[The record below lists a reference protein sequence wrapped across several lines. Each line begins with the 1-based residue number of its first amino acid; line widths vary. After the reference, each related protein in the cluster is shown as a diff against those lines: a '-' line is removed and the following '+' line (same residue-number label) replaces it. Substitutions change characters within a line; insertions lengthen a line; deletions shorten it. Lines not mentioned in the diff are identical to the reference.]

1 MKHLCCSKLLMLM
14 LFTVTTLFAGLSDKS
29 AILYYGDNISYPMVG
44 IHDYIIVQPSNTNV
58 YTHGF
63 DVYKDKMYAYV
74 SIGEIDK
81 DIDEYKDINK
91 SWIIGTNKAWKSDV
105 LDLTNPDYQKFLFS
119 KMIEP
124 QIKRGFKNFFFDT
137 LDSYEFVAKTP
148 EQKERSKESLIH
160 IIKTFHKRYP
170 HAKLIINRG
179 FEIIDTVHNDV
190 TAVLFESYF
199 NGVQGQKA
207 SYYDVNDS
215 SREWLNKELAKVQKY
230 KLDIIAVDY
239 LPFEQLE
246 TQKAD
251 KLVNDLQ
258 KKGFIPYVTTQD
270 LSTYGKSS
278 KNALKREI
286 LTLVDTSNTYL
297 METGAHLYGALPLE
311 YLGYIQKLYDINQP
325 LPKLENMQQYAGV
338 IVWLPK
344 SYTDSQKLVS
354 WLTQVKDAG
363 IKIVFAGNFGLED
376 TNLLNNFGIK
386 SKSFAQPSNNINSI
400 LMKDKM
406 MGYEM
411 DPPLFYSGSFISI
424 SSGKALYSIK
434 DSAGHTATLA
444 ALMPWGGFALENSFM
459 TTIDDDN
466 IWTINPFEFFQK
478 AFRLKKIPVPDTT
491 TQNGK
496 RIFFSHIDG
505 DAIMNRVEWNPKLFS
520 GEVILSDFLKKYHVP
535 ISVSIVGAE
544 VDPNGLYPKISP
556 QLQKIVKNIYKLPNI
571 EGATH
576 TFSHPFFWQELK
588 NGDLAPKYRLKPKGY
603 KFSLAYEISGMLQ
616 EINEKYYPKNKLPKA
631 HMLFWSGNCMPQQNA
646 ISYVYEHHI
655 LNMNGGDTYIMNSH
669 PWLSYIAPYGIERG
683 EYYQIYT
690 GAQDENVYT
699 NDWKGPYWGF
709 KNTIQTFK
717 LTNSPRRFKPIDV
730 YYHYYSASKRASY
743 NALKYV
749 YDWVIKQD
757 TNPIFTS
764 EYIPKAMDYYTVS
777 LAQENGETLLSGF
790 KDLKTVRIEK
800 KDAAVN
806 LTNSKNIAGYNHFE
820 NHTYVHAGTQ
830 TELLL
835 KEASAREYQ
844 TIPYL
849 VSANGRIKDF
859 KQTDKKLHLIL
870 ESHLP
875 VKLQLFI
882 PQRCHYKLTTGY
894 KKTVQKNNVI
904 SFNYK
909 HHKKVTIDAIC
920 R

>member
-1 MKHLCCSKLLMLM
+1 MKHSCYSKLLTLLFLM
-14 LFTVTTLFAGLSDKS
+14 ATSLFAGLSDKS
-29 AILYYGDNISYPMVG
+29 AILYYGDKISYPMVG

-81 DIDEYKDINK
+81 NIDEYKDINK
-91 SWIIGTNKAWKSDV
+91 SWVIGTNKAWKSDI
-105 LDLTNPDYQKFLFS
+105 LDLTNPKYQEFLFS

-137 LDSYEFVAKTP
+137 LDSYNLVAKTA
-148 EQKERSKESLIH
+148 EQKEKSKKALIH

-179 FEIIDTVHNDV
+179 FEIINQVHNAV
-190 TAVLFESYF
+190 TAVLFESYYK
-199 NGVQGQKA
+199 GVHGKEA
-207 SYYDVNDS
+207 SYYNVSDTN
-215 SREWLNKELAKVQKY
+215 RTWLDKELAKVQKY

-239 LPFEQLE
+239 LPFEQLG
-246 TQKAD
+246 TKKAD
-251 KLVNDLQ
+251 KLVKDLQ
-258 KKGFIPYVTTQD
+258 TKGFIPYLSTQD
-270 LSTYGKSS
+270 LNTYGKSS

-286 LTLVDTSNTYL
+286 LTLVDTSKTYL

-311 YLGYIQKLYDINQP
+311 YMGYIQKLYDINRP

-344 SYTDSQKLVS
+344 SYANSQKLVS
-354 WLTQVKDAG
+354 WLTQIKNAG
-363 IKIVFAGNFGLED
+363 IKIVFAGNFGVD
-376 TNLLNNFGIK
+376 DINLLNNFGIK
-386 SKSFAQPSNNINSI
+386 SQSFAQPANNKNSVVH
-400 LMKDKM
+400 KDAM

-411 DPPLFYSGSFISI
+411 QPPLFYSGSFITVTSA
-424 SSGKALYSIK
+424 KALYSIQ
-434 DSAGHTATLA
+434 DSAKHEATLA

-466 IWTINPFEFFQK
+466 IWTINPFKFFQK
-478 AFRLKKIPVPDTT
+478 ALRLKKIPVPDTT

-496 RIFFSHIDG
+496 RILFSHIDG

-520 GEVILSDFLKKYHVP
+520 GEVIVSDFLKKYHLP
-535 ISVSIVGAE
+535 ISASIVGAE

-576 TFSHPFFWQELK
+576 TFSHPFFWQYIK
-588 NGDLAPKYRLKPKGY
+588 NGNLAAKYRLKPKGY
-603 KFSLAYEISGMLQ
+603 KFSLPYEISGMLQ
-616 EINEKYYPKNKLPKA
+616 EINQKYYPKNKLPKA
-631 HMLFWSGNCMPQQNA
+631 HTIFWSGNCMPQLNA
-646 ISYVYEHHI
+646 LSYVYKHHI
-655 LNMNGGDTYIMNSH
+655 LNINGGDTYIMNAH

-709 KNTIQTFK
+709 KNVIQTFK

-749 YDWVIKQD
+749 YDWVLTQD
-757 TNPIFTS
+757 INPIFTS

-777 LAQENGETLLSGF
+777 LAEDKGKTLMTGF

-800 KDAAVN
+800 KDAVID
-806 LTNSKNIAGYNHFE
+806 LKSSKNIAGYNHFE

-830 TELLL
+830 SEILLQEDL
-835 KEASAREYQ
+835 SHKKAQ
-844 TIPYL
+844 LPYL
-849 VSANGRIKDF
+849 VSANGKITKML
-859 KQTDKKLHLIL
+859 QTEKELQLSIT
-870 ESHLP
+870 SHVP
-875 VKLQLFI
+875 VKLELYMPKQC
-882 PQRCHYKLTTGY
+882 RYKLTSGY
-894 KKTVQKNNVI
+894 KKTRQKNSII
-904 SFNYK
+904 SFEYK
-909 HHKKVTIDAIC
+909 HHTKVDIDAIC
-920 R
+920 K